1 MIFSS
6 LTSNFTD
13 NDSAGIIVACV
24 TSILIGWM
32 GFRYARAVSNIRS
45 DKFQRLPPAPD
56 NMGLIPFLIQLL
68 GTNGP
73 QFALKM
79 ARTEGIGYVFCTPG
93 LPSMFRPEAWI
104 EIGEPRLGRRILE
117 DPQSTKPFLAYQVF
131 DKALSG
137 ESFFTRNGTRA
148 NHVRKSTA
156 AAFST
161 KNVQIMSAVVDQVLE
176 EWIVNRL
183 EPLYVKTGTPIDFD
197 EEMMVVTTEVIAK
210 AGFGYQLSS
219 EDRIEF
225 ATKMRTIME
234 VFFHQ
239 NFNLPRKLCGFLFR
253 DIREARR
260 MAVELKDKFGHGIL
274 QSARD
279 NNKNNNNNK
288 SSILVNLMLQDSDYE
303 DDEERARDILI
314 FFFAGFET
322 TAHTIAY
329 CMLELAKN
337 PQEQSELRTQLDQY
351 ADDGEDLK
359 QCPHLKR
366 VTREVL
372 RLHPAAALGST
383 RIAAKDIKVP
393 KAPPFDCKISD
404 SVSNDKTDENDS
416 NNHWIIPK
424 GSYCSVVYYMILRN
438 HHIFGDN
445 ADEFVPSRWECPSD
459 EMLKAYL
466 PFAAGKRNCQG
477 MALAYLE
484 LNAVVARLVSS
495 YTLELV
501 EEGEPCFMI
510 ALRPNG
516 SKILLKK
523 I

>member
-6 LTSNFTD
+6 LTSSFTD
-13 NDSAGIIVACV
+13 NDPASIVGALV
-24 TSILIGWM
+24 ASILIGWL
-32 GFRYARAVSNIRS
+32 GWRYVQAVSNLRS
-45 DKFQRLPPAPD
+45 DKYQHLPPAPD

-79 ARTEGIGYVFCTPG
+79 ARTEGLGYVFCTPG
-93 LPSMFRPEAWI
+93 LPSIVRPSAWI

-117 DPQSTKPFLAYQVF
+117 DPQSIKPLEAYQVF

-148 NHVRKSTA
+148 HHVRKSTA

-161 KNVQIMSAVVDQVLE
+161 KNVQLMSVVVDQVLE
-176 EWIVNRL
+176 EWITNRL
-183 EPLYVKTGTPIDFD
+183 EPMYIKTGTPIDFD
-197 EEMMVVTTEVIAK
+197 EEMMIVTTEVIAK
-210 AGFGYQLSS
+210 AGFDYQLSS

-239 NFNLPRKLCGFLFR
+239 NFSVPRKLCGFLFR
-253 DIREARR
+253 DIREARQ

-274 QSARD
+274 QSAR
-279 NNKNNNNNK
+279 NNNNK
-288 SSILVNLMLQDSDYE
+288 SNENTTNIVNLMLQDSDYQN
-303 DDEERARDILI
+303 DDERARDILI
-314 FFFAGFET
+314 YFFAGFET

-337 PQEQSELRTQLDQY
+337 PQEQSELRAKLQKH
-351 ADDGEDLK
+351 AANGVDLK
-359 QCPHLKR
+359 QCPQLKQ

-383 RIAAKDIKVP
+383 RIAAQDIKVP
-393 KAPPFDCKISD
+393 KKPPFDCSRSD
-404 SVSNDKTDENDS
+404 SSDKTDTDDS
-416 NNHWIIPK
+416 NAYWTIPK

-445 ADEFVPSRWECPSD
+445 ADEFVPSRWESPSD

-484 LNAVVARLVSS
+484 LNAVVARLLSS
-495 YTLELV
+495 YSLQVV
-501 EEGEPCFMI
+501 EEGEPCYMI
-510 ALRPNG
+510 ALRPRG